1 MPSIAETVTK
11 TLHGTTGPLQAEAAK
26 KAIDASTARQH
37 DDGIDL
43 NAATIKAVAAA
54 LTTGKTGSDTL
65 VEKAKITAAACR
77 ATTTKAS
84 RMPSEAEIA
93 AEVGPHAGG
102 ELRTVGIM
110 RAQRK
115 IALQGG

>member
-1 MPSIAETVTK
+1 MGNITETLTK
-11 TLHGTTGPLQAEAAK
+11 ALCGTTGPLQAEASK
-26 KAIDASTARQH
+26 KAIDASTAQQH

-65 VEKAKITAAACR
+65 VEAKITAAACR
-77 ATTTKAS
+77 ATTTKAV
-84 RMPSEAEIA
+84 RRPTEAEIA

-102 ELRTVGIM
+102 EVRTVGII

-115 IALQGG
+115 IAQGGK